1 MNGYPNVQRREETM
15 SGQAVFRIEGVRKS
29 FGPVQVLQGVDLD
42 LKAGA
47 VTILMGA
54 NGAGKSTLVRI
65 LSGVYARDAGAI
77 TLADAAFEPVTP
89 AEAIRAGVVTVHQ
102 NINDGVVADLDVAT
116 NLTFDRL
123 NGRGSRFFF
132 NPRRVRREA
141 AAVAAPMGL
150 SIDLAANVNDL
161 TLADR
166 QMVAIARAMSHE
178 PKVLILD
185 EPTSSLSS
193 AEADRLFDLVDR
205 LKARGVAI
213 LYISHRMSDIR
224 RLADRIVSLR
234 DGRITGRFDG
244 PDLDYEGAVD
254 AMLGR
259 KVSAG
264 KIAVHKAG
272 GPIFKVRG
280 LKLSDHARPFDF
292 DLLDGEIVA
301 VTGLVG
307 VGKTALA
314 ETLFGARS
322 PVAGEM
328 TLDGL
333 RYAPTT
339 TGQAI
344 ARGVFLVAK
353 DRAESGIVPDFN
365 IYENISLPFLS
376 RLSRFGI
383 SSRRAER
390 EKARGQIT
398 SLGVICRNERDEMQ
412 TLSGGNQQKVM
423 VGRWLCEPSR
433 LLILDEPFQGVDI
446 AARRDIGNKLRI
458 SAAGRSTILFLT
470 ELDEAFEVAD
480 RILVMSEQTIVGEHR
495 NTEVDV
501 ERLLSEIAGQSHQQ
515 VMHHEQ

>member
-1 MNGYPNVQRREETM
+1 M
-15 SGQAVFRIEGVRKS
+15 SEQAVFRIGGVRKS
-29 FGPVQVLQGVDLD
+29 FGPVTVLQGVDLD

-47 VTILMGA
+47 VTVLMGA

-65 LSGVYARDAGAI
+65 LSGVYTRDDGVI
-77 TLADAAFEPVTP
+77 TLAGKPFEPATP

-116 NLTFDRL
+116 NLTLDRL
-123 NGRGSRFFF
+123 NGRGAKLFF

-141 AAVAAPMGL
+141 AAVAARMGL
-150 SIDLAANVNDL
+150 AIDLAANINDL

-166 QMVAIARAMSHE
+166 QMVAIARAMAHE

-224 RLADRIVSLR
+224 RLADSILSLR
-234 DGRITGRFDG
+234 DGRITGRFEG
-244 PDLDYEGAVD
+244 PELDYEGAVD

-264 KIAVHKAG
+264 AIAVREAG
-272 GPIFKVRG
+272 APVFGVRG
-280 LKLSDHARPFDF
+280 LKLSEQARPFDF
-292 DLLDGEIVA
+292 DLGDGEIVA

-314 ETLFGARS
+314 ETLFGARA
-322 PVAGEM
+322 PAAGEM
-328 TLDGL
+328 TLDG
-333 RYAPTT
+333 RSYAPTS

-353 DRAESGIVPDFN
+353 DRAISGIVPDFN
-365 IYENISLPFLS
+365 IYENISLPFLR
-376 RLSRFGI
+376 RLSAFGVA
-383 SSRRAER
+383 SRRAER
-390 EKARGQIT
+390 AKARRQIDA
-398 SLGVICRNERDEMQ
+398 LGVVCRSERDEMQ

-423 VGRWLCEPSR
+423 VGRWLSEPSR

-446 AARRDIGNKLRI
+446 AARRDIGEKLRA

-495 NTEVDV
+495 NADIDV
-501 ERLLSEIAGQSHQQ
+501 ERLLSEIAGQFYQQ
-515 VMHHEQ
+515 VNA

>member
-1 MNGYPNVQRREETM
+1 M
-15 SGQAVFRIEGVRKS
+15 SEVAVFHIEGVRKS
-29 FGPVQVLQGVDLD
+29 FGPVPVLQGLDLD

-47 VTILMGA
+47 VTVLMGA

-65 LSGVYARDAGAI
+65 LSGVYTRDAGTI
-77 TLADAAFEPVTP
+77 TLAGAAFEPATP
-89 AEAIRAGVVTVHQ
+89 AEAIRVGVVTVHQ

-116 NLTFDRL
+116 NLTLDRL
-123 NGRGSRFFF
+123 NGRGARLFF

-141 AAVAAPMGL
+141 AAVAARMGL
-150 SIDLAANVNDL
+150 AIDLSASINDL

-166 QMVAIARAMSHE
+166 QMVAIARAMAHE
-178 PKVLILD
+178 PRVLILD

-224 RLADRIVSLR
+224 RLADSILALR
-234 DGRITGRFDG
+234 DGRITGRFEG
-244 PDLDYEGAVD
+244 PELDYEGAVN

-264 KIAVHKAG
+264 EVSVRPAG
-272 GPIFKVRG
+272 RPVFSVRG
-280 LKLSDHARPFDF
+280 LKLSEQTSPFDF
-292 DLLDGEIVA
+292 DLGDGEIVA

-307 VGKTALA
+307 VGKSALA
-314 ETLFGARS
+314 ETLFGARAAA
-322 PVAGEM
+322 AGEM
-328 TLDGL
+328 TLDGA
-333 RYAPTT
+333 RYAPKTT
-339 TGQAI
+339 KQAI

-353 DRAESGIVPDFN
+353 DRAISGIVPDFN
-365 IYENISLPFLS
+365 IYENISLPFLR
-376 RLSRFGI
+376 RLSSLGI
-383 SSRRAER
+383 ASRGAER
-390 EKARGQIT
+390 AKARRQIAD
-398 SLGVICRNERDEMQ
+398 LGVVCRSERDEMQ

-423 VGRWLCEPSR
+423 VARWLSEPSR

-446 AARRDIGNKLRI
+446 AARRDICEKLRA

-495 NTEVDV
+495 NSDIDV

-515 VMHHEQ
+515 VSAR

>member
-1 MNGYPNVQRREETM
+1 M
-15 SGQAVFRIEGVRKS
+15 SEQPVFRIEDVRKS
-29 FGPVQVLQGVDLD
+29 FGPVTVLQGVDLD

-47 VTILMGA
+47 VTVLMGA

-65 LSGVYARDAGAI
+65 LSGVYTRGGGTI
-77 TLADAAFEPVTP
+77 TLADAAFDPATP

-116 NLTFDRL
+116 NLTLDRL
-123 NGRGSRFFF
+123 NGRGARLFF

-141 AAVAAPMGL
+141 AAVASRMGL
-150 SIDLAANVNDL
+150 AIDLSANITDL

-166 QMVAIARAMSHE
+166 QMVAIARAMAHE

-224 RLADRIVSLR
+224 RLADSIVSLR
-234 DGRITGRFDG
+234 DGRITGRFEG
-244 PDLDYEGAVD
+244 PELDYEGAVN

-264 KIAVHKAG
+264 AVAVRDASR
-272 GPIFKVRG
+272 PVFSVRG
-280 LKLSDHARPFDF
+280 LKLSEQARPFDF
-292 DLLDGEIVA
+292 DLGDGEIVA

-314 ETLFGARS
+314 ETLFGART
-322 PVAGEM
+322 PEAGEM
-328 TLDGL
+328 TLDGVN
-333 RYAPTT
+333 YAPKT

-353 DRAESGIVPDFN
+353 DRAISGIVPDFN
-365 IYENISLPFLS
+365 IYENISLPFLR
-376 RLSRFGI
+376 RLSTFGI
-383 SSRRAER
+383 SSRRAE
-390 EKARGQIT
+390 KATARQQIS
-398 SLGVICRNERDEMQ
+398 SLGVVCRNERDEMQ

-423 VGRWLCEPSR
+423 VGRWLSEPSR

-446 AARRDIGNKLRI
+446 AARRDIGEKLRA
-458 SAAGRSTILFLT
+458 SAAGRTTILFLT

-480 RILVMSEQTIVGEHR
+480 RILVMSEHTIVGEHR
-495 NTEVDV
+495 NVDVDV

-515 VMHHEQ
+515 VSA

>member
-1 MNGYPNVQRREETM
+1 M
-15 SGQAVFRIEGVRKS
+15 SEQAVFRIEGVRKS
-29 FGPVQVLQGVDLD
+29 FGPVPVLQGVDLD

-47 VTILMGA
+47 VTVLMGA

-65 LSGVYARDAGAI
+65 LSGVYSRDAGAI
-77 TLADAAFEPVTP
+77 TLADVPFEPSVP

-116 NLTFDRL
+116 NLTLDRL
-123 NGRGSRFFF
+123 NGRGARLFF

-141 AAVAAPMGL
+141 AAVASRMGL
-150 SIDLAANVNDL
+150 SIDLTASINDL

-166 QMVAIARAMSHE
+166 QMVTIARAMAHE

-193 AEADRLFDLVDR
+193 AEAERLFDLVER

-224 RLADRIVSLR
+224 RLADSIVSLR
-234 DGRITGRFDG
+234 DGRITGCYEG
-244 PDLDYEGAVD
+244 PELDYEGAVD

-264 KIAVHKAG
+264 AVTVRDAG
-272 GPIFKVRG
+272 APVFRARG
-280 LKLSDHARPFDF
+280 LKLSEQSRPFDF
-292 DLLDGEIVA
+292 EVGEGEIVA

-314 ETLFGARS
+314 ETLFGARA
-322 PVAGEM
+322 PAGGEM
-328 TLDGL
+328 TLEGV
-333 RYAPTT
+333 RYAPRT

-365 IYENISLPFLS
+365 MYENISLPFLR
-376 RLSRFGI
+376 RLSRFGM

-390 EKARGQIT
+390 AKARGQIA
-398 SLGVICRNERDEMQ
+398 SLGVVCRSERDEMQ

-423 VGRWLCEPSR
+423 VGRWLSEPSR
-433 LLILDEPFQGVDI
+433 VLILDEPFQGVDI
-446 AARRDIGNKLRI
+446 AARRDIGAKLRA
-458 SAAGRSTILFLT
+458 SAGGRSTILFLT

-480 RILVMSEQTIVGEHR
+480 RILVMSEQTIVGEHS
-495 NTEVDV
+495 NADIDL
-501 ERLLSEIAGQSHQQ
+501 ERLLSEIAGQFHKQ
-515 VMHHEQ
+515 VSTS

>member
-1 MNGYPNVQRREETM
+1 M
-15 SGQAVFRIEGVRKS
+15 SEQAVFRIEGVRKS
-29 FGPVQVLQGVDLD
+29 FGPVPVLRGVDLD

-47 VTILMGA
+47 VTVLMGA

-65 LSGVYARDAGAI
+65 LSGVYTRDAGTI
-77 TLADAAFEPVTP
+77 ELAGAAFAPATP

-116 NLTFDRL
+116 NLTLDRL
-123 NGRGSRFFF
+123 SGRGARFFF

-141 AAVAAPMGL
+141 AAVASRMGL
-150 SIDLAANVNDL
+150 SINLSANINDL

-166 QMVAIARAMSHE
+166 QMVAIARAMAHE

-224 RLADRIVSLR
+224 RLADSIVALR
-234 DGRITGRFDG
+234 DGRISGRFEG
-244 PDLDYEGAVD
+244 QALDYEGAVN

-264 KIAVHKAG
+264 SVALRDAGRPVFKA
-272 GPIFKVRG
+272 RG
-280 LKLSDHARPFDF
+280 LKLTEQSRPFDF
-292 DLLDGEIVA
+292 DLGDGEIVA

-314 ETLFGARS
+314 ETLFGARA
-322 PVAGEM
+322 PAAGEM
-328 TLDGL
+328 VLDGTGF
-333 RYAPTT
+333 APRT

-344 ARGVFLVAK
+344 ERGVFLVAK
-353 DRAESGIVPDFN
+353 DRAISGIVPDFN
-365 IYENISLPFLS
+365 IYENISLPFLR

-383 SSRRAER
+383 SSRRAEKT
-390 EKARGQIT
+390 KARQQIA
-398 SLGVICRNERDEMQ
+398 SLGVVCRNERDEMQ

-423 VGRWLCEPSR
+423 VGRWLSEPSR

-446 AARRDIGNKLRI
+446 AARRDIGEKLRA

-480 RILVMSEQTIVGEHR
+480 RILVMSEHTIVGEHR
-495 NTEVDV
+495 NADIDVD
-501 ERLLSEIAGQSHQQ
+501 RLLSEIAGQFYQQ
-515 VMHHEQ
+515 VHAS

>member
-1 MNGYPNVQRREETM
+1 M
-15 SGQAVFRIEGVRKS
+15 SEQPVFRIEGVRKS
-29 FGPVQVLQGVDLD
+29 FGPVTVLQGVDLD

-47 VTILMGA
+47 VTVLMGA

-65 LSGVYARDAGAI
+65 LSGVYTRGAGTI
-77 TLADAAFEPVTP
+77 TLADAAFDPATP

-116 NLTFDRL
+116 NLTLDRL
-123 NGRGSRFFF
+123 NGRGARLFF

-141 AAVAAPMGL
+141 AAVASRMGL
-150 SIDLAANVNDL
+150 AIDLSAKITDL

-166 QMVAIARAMSHE
+166 QMVAIARAMAHE

-224 RLADRIVSLR
+224 RLADSIVSLR
-234 DGRITGRFDG
+234 DGRITGRFEG
-244 PDLDYEGAVD
+244 PELDYEGAVN

-264 KIAVHKAG
+264 AVAVRNASR
-272 GPIFKVRG
+272 PVFSVRG
-280 LKLSDHARPFDF
+280 LKLSEQARPFDF
-292 DLLDGEIVA
+292 DLGDGEIVA

-314 ETLFGARS
+314 ETLFGART
-322 PVAGEM
+322 PEAGEM
-328 TLDGL
+328 TLDGVN
-333 RYAPTT
+333 YAPKT

-353 DRAESGIVPDFN
+353 DRAISGIVPDFN
-365 IYENISLPFLS
+365 IYENISLPFLR
-376 RLSRFGI
+376 RLSTFGI
-383 SSRRAER
+383 SSRRAE
-390 EKARGQIT
+390 KATARQQIS
-398 SLGVICRNERDEMQ
+398 SLGVVCRNERDEMQ

-423 VGRWLCEPSR
+423 VGRWLSEPSR

-446 AARRDIGNKLRI
+446 AARRDIGEKLRA
-458 SAAGRSTILFLT
+458 SAAGRTTILFLT

-480 RILVMSEQTIVGEHR
+480 RILVMSEHTIVGEHR
-495 NTEVDV
+495 NVDIDV

-515 VMHHEQ
+515 VSA